1 MIWLGIDTSHT
12 PLAVAV
18 VKDGQVLAEYKSSL
32 KITHSIGA
40 MPAIEELL
48 KKANIKPNE
57 IDAIAVA
64 QGPGSY
70 TGVRIGV
77 TIGKTLAWTLNLPIV
92 SVSSLQVLAENAPYF
107 PGIVCAIMD
116 ARRGNVFAGIYTNGE
131 VVKEA
136 HMSLLELLNTVD
148 EMRQPVLFVGMDVDI
163 HWEQI
168 KEVLGD
174 KVQRVNAAFSLPS
187 AAVLIEL
194 AKKQQPTEAHTTVPE
209 YLRITEAEANWMK
222 EQKKHDN
229 E

>member
-12 PLAVAV
+12 PLAVSI
-18 VKDGQVLAEYKSSL
+18 VKDDQVLAEYKSSL

-48 KKANIKPNE
+48 KKAEIEPHE

-64 QGPGSY
+64 KGPGSY

-77 TIGKTLAWTLNLPIV
+77 TIGKTLAWTLNIPIV
-92 SVSSLQVLAENAPYF
+92 SVSSLQVLAGNAPYF
-107 PGIVCAIMD
+107 PGIVCSIMD
-116 ARRGNVFAGIYTNGE
+116 ARRSNVFAGVYENGQ
-131 VVKEA
+131 VVKES
-136 HMSLLELLNTVD
+136 HMSLVDLLKMLD
-148 EMRQPVLFVGMDVDI
+148 ESGNPVLFVGMDVKI

-168 KEVLGD
+168 KEVLRD
-174 KVQRVNAAFSLPS
+174 KVHQANAAFSLPS

-194 AKKQQPTEAHTTVPE
+194 AKEQKATEAHTTVPK
-209 YLRITEAEANWMK
+209 YLRVTEAEANWMK
-222 EQKKHDN
+222 EQKKNGH

>member
-12 PLAVAV
+12 PLSVAV
-18 VKDGQVLAEYKSSL
+18 MKDEQVLASFQSSV

-48 KKANIKPNE
+48 KKVDIQPNE

-64 QGPGSY
+64 KGPGSY

-77 TIGKTLAWTLNLPIV
+77 TIGKTLAWTLNIPIF
-92 SVSSLQVLAENAPYF
+92 SVSSLQVLAGNVPYF

-116 ARRGNVFAGIYTNGE
+116 ARRGNVFAGIYVNGE
-131 VVKEA
+131 VVKES
-136 HMSLLELLNTVD
+136 HMSLVELLATVD
-148 EMRQPVLFVGMDVDI
+148 EMDQPVIFVGMDVDI
-163 HWEQI
+163 HWDPI

-174 KVQRVNAAFSLPS
+174 KVHRTNGAFALPN

-194 AKKQQPTEAHTTVPE
+194 AKKQESSEVHTTVPE

-222 EQKKHDN
+222 EQKKNDN
-229 E
+229 

>member
-18 VKDGQVLAEYKSSL
+18 VKDDQVLAEYKSSL
-32 KITHSIGA
+32 KITHSIGT

-48 KKANIKPNE
+48 KKADIKPNE

-64 QGPGSY
+64 KGPGSY

-77 TIGKTLAWTLNLPIV
+77 TIGKTLAWTLKIPIV
-92 SVSSLQVLAENAPYF
+92 SVSSLQVLAGNAPYF
-107 PGIVCAIMD
+107 PGVVCAIMD

-131 VVKEA
+131 VVKES
-136 HMSLLELLNTVD
+136 HMSLAELLKTVD
-148 EMRQPVLFVGMDVDI
+148 EMGQPVLFVGSDVSI

-174 KVQRVNAAFSLPS
+174 KVQRANAAFSLPS

-194 AKKQQPTEAHTTVPE
+194 AKKTEPTEVHATVPE
-209 YLRITEAEANWMK
+209 YLRVTEAEANWMK
-222 EQKKHDN
+222 EQKKNDN
-229 E
+229 

>member
-12 PLAVAV
+12 PLGVAV
-18 VKDGQVLAEYKSSL
+18 VKDDQVLAEYKSSL
-32 KITHSIGA
+32 KITHSIGT

-48 KKANIKPNE
+48 KKADIKPNE

-64 QGPGSY
+64 NGPGSY

-77 TIGKTLAWTLNLPIV
+77 TIGKTLAWTLNIPIV
-92 SVSSLQVLAENAPYF
+92 SVSSLQVLAGNVPF
-107 PGIVCAIMD
+107 FSGVVCSIMD
-116 ARRGNVFAGIYTNGE
+116 ARRGNVFAGIYMNEE

-136 HMSLLELLNTVD
+136 HMSLTELLQTLD
-148 EMRQPVLFVGMDVDI
+148 EMGQPVLFVGMDVSI

-174 KVQRVNAAFSLPS
+174 KVQRVNAAFNLPS

-194 AKKQQPTEAHTTVPE
+194 AKKQEASDVHTTVPE
-209 YLRITEAEANWMK
+209 YLRVTEAEANWMK
-222 EQKKHDN
+222 EQKKN
-229 E
+229 GN

>member
-18 VKDGQVLAEYKSSL
+18 VKDDQVLAEYKSSL
-32 KITHSIGA
+32 KITHSIGT

-48 KKANIKPNE
+48 KKADIKPNE
-57 IDAIAVA
+57 IDTIAVA
-64 QGPGSY
+64 NGPGSY

-77 TIGKTLAWTLNLPIV
+77 TIGKTLAWTLNIPIV
-92 SVSSLQVLAENAPYF
+92 SVSSLQVLAGNVPF
-107 PGIVCAIMD
+107 FSGVVCSIMD
-116 ARRGNVFAGIYTNGE
+116 ARRGNVFAGIYMNEE

-136 HMSLLELLNTVD
+136 HMSLTELLQTLD
-148 EMRQPVLFVGMDVDI
+148 EMGQPVLFVGMDVSI

-174 KVQRVNAAFSLPS
+174 KVQRVNAAFNLPS

-194 AKKQQPTEAHTTVPE
+194 AKKQEASDVHTTVPE
-209 YLRITEAEANWMK
+209 YLRVTEAEANWMK
-222 EQKKHDN
+222 EQKKN
-229 E
+229 GN

>member
-18 VKDGQVLAEYKSSL
+18 VKDDQVLAEYKSSL
-32 KITHSIGA
+32 KITHSIGT

-48 KKANIKPNE
+48 KKADIKPNE

-64 QGPGSY
+64 NGPGSY

-77 TIGKTLAWTLNLPIV
+77 TIGKTLAWTLNIPIV
-92 SVSSLQVLAENAPYF
+92 SVSSLQVLAGNVPF
-107 PGIVCAIMD
+107 FSGVVCSIMD
-116 ARRGNVFAGIYTNGE
+116 ARRGNVFAGIYMNEE

-136 HMSLLELLNTVD
+136 HMSLTELLQTLD
-148 EMRQPVLFVGMDVDI
+148 GMGQPVLFVGMDVSI

-174 KVQRVNAAFSLPS
+174 KVQRVNGAFNLPS

-194 AKKQQPTEAHTTVPE
+194 AKKQEASDVHTTVPE
-209 YLRITEAEANWMK
+209 YLRVTEAEANWMK
-222 EQKKHDN
+222 EQKKN
-229 E
+229 GN

>member
-18 VKDGQVLAEYKSSL
+18 VKDDQVLAEYKSSL
-32 KITHSIGA
+32 KITHSIGT

-48 KKANIKPNE
+48 KKADIKPNE
-57 IDAIAVA
+57 IDAIAIA
-64 QGPGSY
+64 NGPGSY

-77 TIGKTLAWTLNLPIV
+77 TIGKTLAWTLKIPIV
-92 SVSSLQVLAENAPYF
+92 SVSSLQVLAGNVPF
-107 PGIVCAIMD
+107 FSGVVCSIMD
-116 ARRGNVFAGIYTNGE
+116 ARRGNVFAGIYTNEE

-136 HMSLLELLNTVD
+136 HMSLTELLQTLD
-148 EMRQPVLFVGMDVDI
+148 EMGQPVLFVGMDVSI

-174 KVQRVNAAFSLPS
+174 KVQRVNAAFNLPS

-194 AKKQQPTEAHTTVPE
+194 AKKQEASDVHATVPE
-209 YLRITEAEANWMK
+209 YLRVTEAEANWMK
-222 EQKKHDN
+222 EQKKN
-229 E
+229 GN

>member
-18 VKDGQVLAEYKSSL
+18 VKDDQVLAEYKSSL
-32 KITHSIGA
+32 KITHSIGT

-48 KKANIKPNE
+48 KKADIKPNE

-64 QGPGSY
+64 NGPGSY

-77 TIGKTLAWTLNLPIV
+77 TIGKTLAWTLNIPIV
-92 SVSSLQVLAENAPYF
+92 SVSSLQVLAGNAPFF
-107 PGIVCAIMD
+107 PGVVCAIMD

-131 VVKEA
+131 VVKES
-136 HMSLLELLNTVD
+136 HMSLAELLATVD
-148 EMRQPVLFVGMDVDI
+148 EMGQPVLFVGSDVSI

-168 KEVLGD
+168 QEVLGD
-174 KVQRVNAAFSLPS
+174 KVQSANAAFSLPS

-194 AKKQQPTEAHTTVPE
+194 AKKIEPTGVHATVPE
-209 YLRITEAEANWMK
+209 YLRVTEAEANWMK
-222 EQKKHDN
+222 EQKKNDN
-229 E
+229 

>member
-12 PLAVAV
+12 PLTVAV
-18 VKDGQVLAEYKSSL
+18 VKDEQVLAEYKSSL
-32 KITHSIGA
+32 KITHSIGT

-48 KKANIKPNE
+48 KKVDIKPNE

-64 QGPGSY
+64 KGPGSY

-77 TIGKTLAWTLNLPIV
+77 TIGKTLAWTLNIPII
-92 SVSSLQVLAENAPYF
+92 SVSSLEVLASNVPFF

-116 ARRGNVFAGIYTNGE
+116 ARRGNVFAGIYVNGE

-136 HMSLLELLNTVD
+136 HMSLVELLETLD
-148 EMRQPVLFVGMDVDI
+148 KMGQPVLFVGMDVVI

-168 KEVLGD
+168 KEVLGE
-174 KVQRVNAAFSLPS
+174 KVQRVNAAFDLPS
-187 AAVLIEL
+187 AAVLVEL
-194 AKKQQPTEAHTTVPE
+194 AKKQEATDVHTTVPE

-222 EQKKHDN
+222 EQKKDGK
-229 E
+229 

>member
-12 PLAVAV
+12 PLAVAI
-18 VKDGQVLAEYKSSL
+18 VKEDQVLAEYKSSL

-48 KKANIKPNE
+48 KKADIKPSD

-77 TIGKTLAWTLNLPIV
+77 TIGKTLAWTLNIPIV
-92 SVSSLQVLAENAPYF
+92 SVSSLQVLASNAPYF
-107 PGIVCAIMD
+107 PGVVCSIMD

-131 VVKEA
+131 VVKES
-136 HMSLLELLNTVD
+136 HMSLAELLETVD
-148 EMRQPVLFVGMDVDI
+148 AMGQPVLFVGMDVSI

-174 KVQRVNAAFSLPS
+174 KVQHTNAAFSLPS

-194 AKKQQPTEAHTTVPE
+194 AKKLEPTEVHTTVPE

-229 E
+229 

>member
-18 VKDGQVLAEYKSSL
+18 VKDGQVLASFQSSL
-32 KITHSIGA
+32 KVTHSIGT

-48 KKANIKPNE
+48 KKADIKSNE

-64 QGPGSY
+64 KGPGSY

-77 TIGKTLAWTLNLPIV
+77 TIGKTLAWTLNVPIV
-92 SVSSLQVLAENAPYF
+92 AVSSLQVLAANVPYF
-107 PGIVCAIMD
+107 PGIVCSMMD
-116 ARRGNVFAGIYTNGE
+116 ARRGNVFAGIYVNKE

-136 HMSLLELLNTVD
+136 HMSLMELLEIVD
-148 EMRQPVLFVGMDVDI
+148 KMEQPVLFVGMDVTL

-168 KEVLGD
+168 QKVLGD
-174 KVQRVNAAFSLPS
+174 KAKHVNAAFHLPS

-194 AKKQQPTEAHTTVPE
+194 AKKQKPTEAHAVVPE

-222 EQKKHDN
+222 EQKKNGH

>member
-18 VKDGQVLAEYKSSL
+18 VKDDQVLAEYKSSL
-32 KITHSIGA
+32 KITHSIGT

-48 KKANIKPNE
+48 KKADIKPNE
-57 IDAIAVA
+57 IDAIAIA
-64 QGPGSY
+64 NGPGSY

-77 TIGKTLAWTLNLPIV
+77 TIGKTLAWTLKIPIV
-92 SVSSLQVLAENAPYF
+92 SVSSLQVLAGNVPF
-107 PGIVCAIMD
+107 FSGVVCSIMD
-116 ARRGNVFAGIYTNGE
+116 ARRGNVFAGIYTNEE

-136 HMSLLELLNTVD
+136 HMSLTELLQTLD
-148 EMRQPVLFVGMDVDI
+148 EMGQPVLFVGMDVSI

-174 KVQRVNAAFSLPS
+174 KVQRVNAAFNLPS

-194 AKKQQPTEAHTTVPE
+194 AKKQEASDVHTTVPE
-209 YLRITEAEANWMK
+209 YLRVTEAEANWMK
-222 EQKKHDN
+222 EQKKN
-229 E
+229 GN

>member
-12 PLAVAV
+12 PLAVAI
-18 VKDGQVLAEYKSSL
+18 VKDDQVLAEYKSSL

-48 KKANIKPNE
+48 KKADIKPID

-64 QGPGSY
+64 EGPGSY

-77 TIGKTLAWTLNLPIV
+77 TIGKTLAWTLNVPIV
-92 SVSSLQVLAENAPYF
+92 SVSSLQALAGNAPYF

-116 ARRGNVFAGIYTNGE
+116 ARRGNVFAGIYVDGE

-136 HMSLLELLNTVD
+136 HMSLTELLKIVD
-148 EMRQPVLFVGMDVDI
+148 EMGQPVLFVGMDVNI

-174 KVQRVNAAFSLPS
+174 KVQHANAAFSLPS

-194 AKKQQPTEAHTTVPE
+194 AKKQQPTEAHATVPQ

-222 EQKKHDN
+222 EQKKNDN
-229 E
+229 

>member
-18 VKDGQVLAEYKSSL
+18 VKDDQVLAEYKSSL
-32 KITHSIGA
+32 KITHSIGT

-48 KKANIKPNE
+48 KKADIKPNE
-57 IDAIAVA
+57 IDAITVA
-64 QGPGSY
+64 NGPGSY

-77 TIGKTLAWTLNLPIV
+77 TIGKTLAWTLNIPIV
-92 SVSSLQVLAENAPYF
+92 SVSSLQVLAGNVPF
-107 PGIVCAIMD
+107 FSGVVCSIMD
-116 ARRGNVFAGIYTNGE
+116 ARRGNVFTGIYMNEE

-136 HMSLLELLNTVD
+136 HMSLTELLQTLD
-148 EMRQPVLFVGMDVDI
+148 EMGQPVLFVGMDVSI

-174 KVQRVNAAFSLPS
+174 KVQRVNAAFNLPS

-194 AKKQQPTEAHTTVPE
+194 AKKQEASDVHTTVPE
-209 YLRITEAEANWMK
+209 YLRVTEAEANWMK
-222 EQKKHDN
+222 EQKKN
-229 E
+229 GN

>member
-18 VKDGQVLAEYKSSL
+18 VKDDQVLGEYKSSL
-32 KITHSIGA
+32 KITHSIGT

-48 KKANIKPNE
+48 KKADIKPNE
-57 IDAIAVA
+57 IDTIAVA
-64 QGPGSY
+64 NGPGSY

-77 TIGKTLAWTLNLPIV
+77 TIGKTLAWTLNIPIV
-92 SVSSLQVLAENAPYF
+92 SVSSLQVLAGNVPF
-107 PGIVCAIMD
+107 FSGVVCSIMD
-116 ARRGNVFAGIYTNGE
+116 ARRGNVFAGIYMNEE

-136 HMSLLELLNTVD
+136 HMSLTELLQTLD
-148 EMRQPVLFVGMDVDI
+148 EMGQPVLFVGMDVSI

-174 KVQRVNAAFSLPS
+174 KVQRVNAAFNLPS

-194 AKKQQPTEAHTTVPE
+194 AKKQEASDVHTTVPE
-209 YLRITEAEANWMK
+209 YLRVTEAEANWMK
-222 EQKKHDN
+222 EQKKN
-229 E
+229 GN

>member
-18 VKDGQVLAEYKSSL
+18 VKDDQVLAEYKSSL
-32 KITHSIGA
+32 KITHSIGT

-48 KKANIKPNE
+48 KKADIKPNE

-64 QGPGSY
+64 NGPGSY

-77 TIGKTLAWTLNLPIV
+77 TIGKTLAWTLNIPIV
-92 SVSSLQVLAENAPYF
+92 SISSLQVLAGNVPF
-107 PGIVCAIMD
+107 FSGVVCSIMD
-116 ARRGNVFAGIYTNGE
+116 ARRGNVFTGIYMNEE
-131 VVKEA
+131 VVNEA
-136 HMSLLELLNTVD
+136 HMSLTELLQTLD
-148 EMRQPVLFVGMDVDI
+148 EMGQPVLFVGMDVSI

-174 KVQRVNAAFSLPS
+174 KVQRVNAAFNLPS

-194 AKKQQPTEAHTTVPE
+194 AKKQEASDVHTTVPE
-209 YLRITEAEANWMK
+209 YLRVTEAEANWMK
-222 EQKKHDN
+222 EQKKN
-229 E
+229 GN

>member
-18 VKDGQVLAEYKSSL
+18 LKDDQVLAEYKSSL
-32 KITHSIGA
+32 KITHSIGT

-48 KKANIKPNE
+48 KKANIEPRE

-64 QGPGSY
+64 KGPGSY

-77 TIGKTLAWTLNLPIV
+77 TIGKTLAWTLNIPIV
-92 SVSSLQVLAENAPYF
+92 SVSSLQVLAGNVPYF
-107 PGIVCAIMD
+107 PGVVCSIMD

-136 HMSLLELLNTVD
+136 HMSLVELLETVD
-148 EMRQPVLFVGMDVDI
+148 EMGQPILFVGMDVSI

-174 KVQRVNAAFSLPS
+174 KVQRTNTAFNLPS

-194 AKKQQPTEAHTTVPE
+194 AKKQEPGEVHGVIPE
-209 YLRITEAEANWMK
+209 YLRVTEAEANWMK
-222 EQKKHDN
+222 EQKKN
-229 E
+229 GN